1 VDQQLIPM
9 SSTLSP
15 ASSSTPRAAA
25 PYRPAASSAD
35 WRYRAP
41 GRGRRLVWTAA
52 AVAAGVHVVGLF
64 AFNFRARQPVAVAAP
79 EVIEVRLALPEM
91 PPEPEE
97 QVLETAE
104 TAAESA
110 GAMPVPMLAEVPA
123 VVSLD
128 SFVQAADFRPQLN
141 VDFKSMQLVSIPTQ
155 IGTGTGGSGSGLS
168 NVFSLSDL
176 DKIPE
181 PIVQTP
187 PQFPYEQKRQG
198 IDRAEVIVA
207 FVVEADGRVSNLMVE
222 QSSHR
227 EFESAALAGV
237 AKWKF
242 RPGIKGGRKVATR
255 MRVPLRFALE
265 DAEV

>member
-1 VDQQLIPM
+1 MP
-9 SSTLSP
+9 STLSP
-15 ASSSTPRAAA
+15 SSSPTPRAAA
-25 PYRPAASSAD
+25 PYRSAATSAD

-41 GRGRRLVWTAA
+41 GRGRRLVAIAA

-64 AFNFRARQPVAVAAP
+64 AFNFRGQRAPVAPAAE

-97 QVLETAE
+97 QVIDVAE
-104 TAAESA
+104 TVAESA
-110 GAMPVPMLAEVPA
+110 GALPVPTLSEVPA

-141 VDFKSMQLVSIPTQ
+141 VDFKSMQLVNIPTQ
-155 IGTGTGGSGSGLS
+155 IGTGTGGSGNGLS

-181 PIVQTP
+181 AIVQTP
-187 PQFPYEQKRQG
+187 PQFPYDQKRQG

-207 FVVEADGRVSNLMVE
+207 FVVEADGRISNLMIE

-227 EFESAALAGV
+227 EFEGAALAGV

-242 RPGIKGGRKVATR
+242 RPGIKSGRKVATR
-255 MRVPLRFALE
+255 MRVPLRFALA
-265 DAEV
+265 DADV